1 MTNPTNNPTNP
12 TNATGGDIMT
22 VSFIH
27 TNGTR
32 TDNLSQEEAMR
43 LYAASGF
50 TGRILKAPEATE
62 TAPEATPAPNGWE
75 TLPGASESYVLTV
88 GDRCPECKTGRII
101 QGRAGLGCAGFRDG
115 CTVHQRIRKDGRYF
129 PPAEPVTLAP
139 SSPWE
144 RMNANPAP
152 APATDEPPFTLDDEL
167 NIKTGELYR
176 KKTGVYP
183 SWWLAMEGRYKALK
197 GEKALYAAKERA
209 RQLAE
214 QPAPTPAPQPI
225 IEVTPKKYK
234 AGEVD
239 PEAKKRVEDQRQY
252 LEGLGFATAD
262 TIYPPGSQV
271 VGMGQQNFNQHKR
284 DLEAM
289 PTIEEE
295 CSNKAQII
303 ADENR
308 RGFTVAIK
316 DLSFDGDVLRMPNG
330 QPLQL
335 EWNALKSWSA
345 VRSGKRARDGER
357 VSISPPLGYLRHSSA
372 QEIGQ
377 MFEARKEHA
386 QFVEKKTGRPQR
398 VQLLTREVNGQ
409 ERSVYAVVSPTYQYY
424 GGDRFLQN
432 IAKAA
437 RQFGSDLKG
446 EVIYNQATTRV
457 TGEFWA
463 MPPHIENLAAGDV
476 FKVGT
481 KFRTGDNGSTSHTI
495 DAAYLRNLCLNLL
508 ILDRGALNLMKRRH
522 SGRAHNTSLKINH
535 EIITAMKKAF
545 AFEQEFR
552 TRYGWMKQTTVADL
566 FGTDDMEEIVT
577 DVLTAQRP
585 KAAMKPYSLMD
596 GLPGD
601 IQRDALVE
609 ALMLGVTET
618 AAETGQ
624 RTIIEPTMADII
636 NVVTRAHDKVP
647 VLAYSGDS
655 VADHIARRAGEMV
668 TEFGKVA
675 A

>member
-1 MTNPTNNPTNP
+1 MPELDQQPATLTSTQTGEVIHGTAGELGRRFYRDNMRDGGWIYTVETNRPT
-12 TNATGGDIMT
+12 AT
-22 VSFIH
+22 
-27 TNGTR
+27 
-32 TDNLSQEEAMR
+32 
-43 LYAASGF
+43 
-50 TGRILKAPEATE
+50 EAT
-62 TAPEATPAPNGWE
+62 EATPAPNGWE
-75 TLPGASESYVLTV
+75 ELPGASESYVLIA
-88 GDRCPECKTGRII
+88 GDRCPECETGRII

-115 CTVHQRIRKDGRYF
+115 CTVHERIREDGRYF

-152 APATDEPPFTLDDEL
+152 APAPEP
-167 NIKTGELYR
+167 
-176 KKTGVYP
+176 
-183 SWWLAMEGRYKALK
+183 
-197 GEKALYAAKERA
+197 AA
-209 RQLAE
+209 
-214 QPAPTPAPQPI
+214 PPTI
-225 IEVTPKKYK
+225 IEVAPRKYK

-239 PEAKKRVEDQRQY
+239 PEAKKRVEEQRQY

-262 TIYPPGSQV
+262 TVYPPGSQV
-271 VGMGQQNFNQHKR
+271 VGMGHDNFKQHKR
-284 DLEAM
+284 DLELM

-295 CSNKAQII
+295 CARKGQII
-303 ADENR
+303 ADEKR
-308 RGFTVAIK
+308 RGFTASIK
-316 DLSFDGDVLRMPNG
+316 DLTFDGDVLRMPNG
-330 QPLQL
+330 QPLKL
-335 EWNALKSWSA
+335 ETNALRSWAA
-345 VRSGKRARDGER
+345 VRSGQRDAHDGEK
-357 VSISPPLGYLRHSSA
+357 VSISPPVAYLRHSSA
-372 QEIGQ
+372 DEIGQ

-386 QFVEKKTGRPQR
+386 AFTEKKTGRPQR
-398 VQLLTREVNGQ
+398 VQLLTREIDGQ

-446 EVIYNQATTRV
+446 EVIYNQANTRV

-508 ILDRGALNLMKRRH
+508 ILDRGALNLIKRRH
-522 SGRAHNTSLKINH
+522 SGRVYQTSRNLDH
-535 EIITAMKKAF
+535 ELMTAMRKAF
-545 AFEQEFR
+545 EFEQEFR
-552 TRYGWMKQTTVADL
+552 TRYGWMKKTTVADL

-577 DVLTAQRP
+577 NVLTAKRP
-585 KAAMKPYSLMD
+585 KAAMKPFSIMD

-601 IQRDALVE
+601 IQRDSLVE
-609 ALMLGVTET
+609 ALLLGVTET

-647 VLAYSGDS
+647 VLTYSGDS

-668 TEFGKVA
+668 TAFDELA